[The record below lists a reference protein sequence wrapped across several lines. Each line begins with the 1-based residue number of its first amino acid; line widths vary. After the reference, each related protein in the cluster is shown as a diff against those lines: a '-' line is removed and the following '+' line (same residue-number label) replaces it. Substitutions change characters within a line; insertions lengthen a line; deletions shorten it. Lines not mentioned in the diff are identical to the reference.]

1 MPHFVQQSA
10 SSAEEL
16 LQQFLVRHRIAS
28 SNDPRQVLHQV
39 AAAYARLPYENL
51 SKILRDRQ
59 TDQTDEVRRLPSDVL
74 NDHYRLGTGG
84 TCFSLT
90 WTLLHL
96 IRALG
101 WEAEPILAD
110 RRYGPNTHSALVVW
124 IDGVKHLLDPGYLLV
139 DAIAFP
145 KQGELI
151 VPTSFHEMKL
161 LPDQTGDRVQLQTIH
176 QNQATYRLTYKTDPV
191 DTSQFLKAWDESFQF
206 EMMRY
211 PVLSKIAEGKQF
223 YLQKQS
229 LLIRSKESTERIDVE
244 PDKIADTIQTV
255 FGIHPS
261 VVGESLR
268 VLR

>member
-1 MPHFVQQSA
+1 MSHFVQHSA
-10 SSAEEL
+10 NSAEEL
-16 LQQFLVRHRIAS
+16 LKQFLVRYGIAS
-28 SNDPRQVLHQV
+28 SSDPRQTLQQL
-39 AAAYARLPYENL
+39 ATAYSQLPYENL

-59 TDQTDEVRRLPSDVL
+59 TDQPDEVRRLPSEVL

-101 WEAEPILAD
+101 LEAEPILAD
-110 RRYGPNTHSALVVW
+110 RRYGPDTHCALVVW

-139 DAIAFP
+139 NAIAFP

-151 VPTSFHEMKL
+151 VPTSFHEVKL
-161 LPDQTGDRVQLQTIH
+161 LPEQTGDRVRLQTIH
-176 QNQATYRLTYKTDPV
+176 QNQSTYRLTYKTDPV

-211 PVLSKIAEGKQF
+211 PVLSKIVENKQF

-229 LLIRSKESTERIDVE
+229 LLIRSRESTERIDVE
-244 PDKIADTIQTV
+244 PDKIAETIQNV

-261 VVGESLR
+261 VVDESLR